1 MLPVFGILTH
11 MGSWKTIQFPVD
23 LPVMKKG
30 GHWVARAGQKE
41 LKLSNLDKV
50 YWPEE
55 GYTKGDLLTYYFN
68 ISFVMLPHLRDR
80 PLTLKR
86 MPNGIHGE
94 FFYEKNAPIHTPKW
108 MPQIPVLADGE
119 TKTINFLTA
128 CDVADML
135 WIVNLGALEFHPLH
149 GRGPNQRYPS
159 YAFFDLDPFEPAG
172 YDEVKHVASL
182 IKVVLDRLGLVSY
195 PKTSG
200 ATGMQIMVPLDGRH
214 PYDEIRGFVGAV
226 SDLVHEAEP
235 NVTTLEWEVSRRTG
249 KVFMDVNMN
258 REGANIAAAYSVRP
272 EPGATVSAP
281 FFWEELDDIYP
292 ENFTMQTMFDRVAE
306 VADPFLPVAEGPG
319 QSLTSAIQALDAKPR
334 AARVI
339 RR

>member
-1 MLPVFGILTH
+1 MSSLFEILTH
-11 MGSWKTIQFPVD
+11 MSGWKTIEFPVD
-23 LPVMKKG
+23 LPVVRKA
-30 GHWVARAGQKE
+30 GHWIARAGHKE
-41 LKLSNLDKV
+41 LRLSNLDKV
-50 YWPEE
+50 YWPLE

-68 ISFVMLPHLRDR
+68 ISSVMLPHLIDR

-86 MPNGIHGE
+86 MPNGINGD
-94 FFYEKNAPIHTPKW
+94 FFYEKNAPVHTPKW
-108 MPQIPVLADGE
+108 MTRIPVRAEED

-135 WIVNLGALEFHPLH
+135 WIVNLGAIEFHPLH
-149 GRGPNQRYPS
+149 GRGSDQRCPS

-172 YDEVKHVASL
+172 FDEVKHVASL
-182 IKVVLDRLGLVSY
+182 IKVVLDRLELRSY

-200 ATGMQIMVPLDGRH
+200 ATGMQIMVPLDGTH
-214 PYDEIRGFVGAV
+214 PYDEIRGLVGV
-226 SDLVHEAEP
+226 ITDMVHEAEP
-235 NVTTLEWEVSRRTG
+235 AVTTLEWEVRRRRG

-281 FFWEELDDIYP
+281 FDWEELDDIYP
-292 ENFTMQTMFDRVAE
+292 KSFTMATMFERVKQ
-306 VADPFLPVAEGPG
+306 VGDPFLPVAEGPG
-319 QSLTSAIQALDAKPR
+319 QSIASAIKTLDAKPR